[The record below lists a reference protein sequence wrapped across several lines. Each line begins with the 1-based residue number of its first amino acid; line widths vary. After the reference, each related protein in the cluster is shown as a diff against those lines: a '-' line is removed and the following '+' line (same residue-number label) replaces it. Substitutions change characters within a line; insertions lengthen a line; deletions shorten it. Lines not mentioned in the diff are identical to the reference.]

1 MDERS
6 PIRFLDVAAMATTTP
21 PVVPWLAP
29 PILPRAALT
38 ALYAPGGDGKSLLSM
53 ALAAA
58 LAHGGE
64 LAGIECEQGTT
75 IYLDAENG
83 EWEIHRRVHTL
94 GLPASGVRMAD
105 AGGLDLRR
113 HLEQVQA
120 LVSEDCPDLLILDS
134 LRSLTPGMDEN
145 DTKQTA
151 AVLDPLRRL
160 AHESGAAILLIHHA
174 NKAGRDFRGASSI
187 RDSVDVLWHMGRQ
200 DDDADPRRRFL
211 SCRKMRVAAE
221 PERLWLRLEVDRGRV
236 LIDRAEAPEESETPP
251 ITQPIRAQLS
261 DEIIAAMDGR
271 PMRLAAVAELVS
283 RRPKDGSVRN
293 ALAALVADG
302 QLTRQ
307 GNDYL
312 KVQTVQTDSLH
323 LCTGEPERVQSA
335 KPPMEFAPLHP
346 VLDAAEQ
353 RCKVQTPLKDV
364 APLHPES
371 DAPNRPLDAA
381 TECVSPDRHEPQWRP
396 HPATGRTTC
405 TVCHPFAEPAPAGV
419 PA

>member
-1 MDERS
+1 MTDS
-6 PIRFLDVAAMATTTP
+6 PIRFLDVASMAATTP
-21 PVVPWLAP
+21 PSVPWLAP

-58 LAHGGE
+58 IAHGGE
-64 LAGIECEQGTT
+64 LAGIECKHGVT

-120 LVSEDCPDLLILDS
+120 LVREDRPDLLILDS

-151 AVLDPLRRL
+151 AVLDPLRQL
-160 AHESGAAILLIHHA
+160 AHESSTAILLIHHA

-187 RDSVDVLWHMGRQ
+187 RDSVDVLWHLGRH
-200 DDDADPRRRFL
+200 DDDPDSRRRFL

-221 PERLWLRLEVDRGRV
+221 PERLWLRLDVDRGRV
-236 LIDRAEAPEESETPP
+236 LIDKAEPPEESETRA
-251 ITQPIRAQLS
+251 IAQPIRAQLS
-261 DEIIAAMDGR
+261 DEILDRMDGR

-293 ALAALVADG
+293 ALAALVEDG
-302 QLTRQ
+302 RIDRQ
-307 GNDYL
+307 GNDYGGS
-312 KVQTVQTDSLH
+312 VD
-323 LCTGEPERVQSA
+323 
-335 KPPMEFAPLHP
+335 
-346 VLDAAEQ
+346 
-353 RCKVQTPLKDV
+353 
-364 APLHPES
+364 
-371 DAPNRPLDAA
+371 
-381 TECVSPDRHEPQWRP
+381 DRR
-396 HPATGRTTC
+396 
-405 TVCHPFAEPAPAGV
+405 
-419 PA
+419 